1 VVRLKYVEQIRL
13 EREISVRE
21 LVNRMRQSGVLGA
34 GRIGKA
40 TEIMSEMIK
49 DADYT
54 VFLAMAGPMIPAGL
68 RSITCDL
75 IENRIVD
82 VIVTNGSNIVHDLI
96 EAIGFRHIQSEG
108 LIDDRELRTRGIGR
122 IADIYVQQ
130 DSFIAL
136 EKRVFELLNGIPE
149 EKRRKITVSDL
160 LYEFGRQLEDE
171 DSLLFQAAK
180 LGVPIFCPGLVDSM
194 IGYHL
199 WTYSQSNTVE
209 IDMLRDLN
217 KLSDKILEAKKTGA
231 IILGGGL
238 PKHFVLGANMLRDG
252 VDAAFQI
259 TLDRPE
265 GGSVSGAHL
274 EEAISW
280 RKAREDGK
288 FCTVIGDATIC
299 FPLIVS
305 AAMDSLKMKQTRESC

>member
-1 VVRLKYVEQIRL
+1 MSRV
-13 EREISVRE
+13 
-21 LVNRMRQSGVLGA
+21 GVLGA

-40 TEIMSEMIK
+40 AEIMGEMVQDK
-49 DADYT
+49 DY
-54 VFLAMAGPMIPAGL
+54 VIFLAMAGPIIPGGL
-68 RSITCDL
+68 RNIISDL
-75 IENRIVD
+75 IKNGVVD
-82 VIVTNGSNIVHDLI
+82 VIVTSGSNIVHDLI
-96 EAIGFRHIQSEG
+96 ETIGFRHIQG
-108 LIDDRELRTRGIGR
+108 DDLIDDQKLRMKGIGR
-122 IADIYVQQ
+122 IADIYIEQEA
-130 DSFIAL
+130 FIEL
-136 EKRVFELLNGIPE
+136 EKKTFELLKGVPE
-149 EKRRKITVSDL
+149 EKRKKISTSSL

-180 LGVPIFCPGLVDSM
+180 LEVPIFCPGLLDSM

-199 WTYSQSNTVE
+199 WTYSQSNVIG
-209 IDMLRDLN
+209 IDGVLDLN
-217 KLSDKILEAKKTGA
+217 QLSEKIFQAKKTGA

-238 PKHFVLGANMLRDG
+238 PKHFTLGANMLREG

-265 GGSVSGAHL
+265 AGSLSGAPL

-280 RKAREDGK
+280 RKAKQNGQ

-305 AAMDSLKMKQTRESC
+305 AAIDIID

>member
-1 VVRLKYVEQIRL
+1 LKHVEQIRL
-13 EREISVRE
+13 ERGISVRE
-21 LVNRMRQSGVLGA
+21 LVNRMRRSGVLGA
-34 GRIGKA
+34 GRVGRA
-40 TEIMSEMIK
+40 AEIMSEMIS
-49 DADYT
+49 DPDYT
-54 VFLAMAGPMIPAGL
+54 VFLAMAGPMVPGGL

-75 IENRIVD
+75 IKSRMVD
-82 VIVTNGSNIVHDLI
+82 VMVTSGSNIVHDLI
-96 EAIGFRHIQSEG
+96 EAIGFRHIRSQEM
-108 LIDDRELRTRGIGR
+108 INDRELRTRGMGR

-130 DSFIAL
+130 ESFIAL
-136 EKRVFELLNGIPE
+136 EKRIFELLSRIPE
-149 EKRRKITVSDL
+149 EKRKRILISDL
-160 LYEFGRQLEDE
+160 LHEFGRQLEDE
-171 DSLLFQAAK
+171 DSILFQAAK

-209 IDMLRDLN
+209 IDTIRDLN
-217 KLSDKILEAKKTGA
+217 KLSDKVLDAKKTGA

-265 GGSVSGAHL
+265 GGSVSGADL

-280 RKAREDGK
+280 RKAREKGK
-288 FCTVIGDATIC
+288 FCTVIGDATVC

-305 AAMDSLKMKQTRESC
+305 AAIDSVKMK

>member
-1 VVRLKYVEQIRL
+1 MKYVEQIRL

-21 LVNRMRQSGVLGA
+21 LVNRMKHSGVLGA

-40 TEIMSEMIK
+40 AEIMSEMI
-49 DADYT
+49 DDTDYT
-54 VFLAMAGPMIPAGL
+54 VFLSMAGPMIPAGL

-75 IENRIVD
+75 IKSKIVD

-96 EAIGFRHIQSEG
+96 EAIGFRHIQSEEP
-108 LIDDRELRTRGIGR
+108 IDDRELRTRGIGR

-130 DSFIAL
+130 ESFIAL
-136 EKRVFELLNGIPE
+136 EKRIFELLNGIPE
-149 EKRRKITVSDL
+149 EKRRKISISDL

-171 DSLLFQAAK
+171 DSLLFQAAR
-180 LGVPIFCPGLVDSM
+180 LEVPIFCPALVDSM

-199 WTYSQSNTVE
+199 WTYSQSNTIE
-209 IDMLRDLN
+209 IDILRDLN
-217 KLSDKILEAKKTGA
+217 KLSDKVFEAKKTGA
-231 IILGGGL
+231 IILGGGV

-252 VDAAFQI
+252 VDTAFQI

-265 GGSVSGAHL
+265 GGSVSGANL

-280 RKAREDGK
+280 RKAKENGK
-288 FCTVIGDATIC
+288 FCTVIGDVTIC

-305 AAMDSLKMKQTRESC
+305 AAIDSVKMKQKREFC